1 VAQVYQQL
9 DNNQEAFN
17 HAEVAVGKGGL
28 AKPQQTYMFIAYMA
42 YELGKFDEAK
52 VAIDKAIELLAP
64 KPADHQALALKGA
77 IEEAI
82 KERDSKKASEPAPA
96 AADAPAEKQ

>member
-1 VAQVYQQL
+1 
-9 DNNQEAFN
+9 
-17 HAEVAVGKGGL
+17 
-28 AKPQQTYMFIAYMA
+28 MFIAYMA
-42 YELGKFDEAK
+42 YELGKFDEAS

-64 KPADHQALALKGA
+64 KPPDHQALALKGA

-82 KERDSKKASEPAPA
+82 KERDVKKAPAPEAAPA